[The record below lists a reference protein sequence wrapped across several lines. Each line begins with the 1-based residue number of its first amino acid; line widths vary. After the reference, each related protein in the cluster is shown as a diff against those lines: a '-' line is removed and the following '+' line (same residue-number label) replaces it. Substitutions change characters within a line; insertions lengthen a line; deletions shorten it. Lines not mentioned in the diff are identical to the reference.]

1 MAIIDG
7 RAIAR
12 KYQEVLRRNVAHL
25 ADRGIVPAIAPIL
38 VGGDSAARVY
48 YRAKAR
54 LAESLGIRYAGVEL
68 PGEAREE
75 EVLDVISRLNA
86 DPQIDG
92 IFVELPL
99 PPHISRGKIA
109 CAVSPEKD
117 VDGINPVSMG
127 RMLVESAS
135 ATDYRQLNAQRRVLL
150 PATPQAVMELLLES
164 GVDLVGA
171 NAVVIGRSLS
181 VGRPL
186 GLLLL
191 TEGATVTI
199 CHSKTL
205 SIETITRRAEILCV
219 AVGHPRFIAADMVK
233 EGAVVIDIGI
243 NVTPEGIVGDV
254 DYERVAPRAS
264 LITPVPGGVGP
275 MTTTMIMANVAKCA
289 SNRK

>member
-1 MAIIDG
+1 MSIIDG

-12 KYQEVLRRNVAHL
+12 KYQEVLRRDVAHL
-25 ADRGIVPAIAPIL
+25 ADREIVPAIAPIL
-38 VGGDSAARVY
+38 IGEDSAARVY

-54 LAESLGIRYAGVEL
+54 LAKSLGIRYAGVEL

-75 EVLDVISRLNA
+75 ELLDVISRLNA

-99 PPHISRGKIA
+99 PSHISRERIA
-109 CAVSPEKD
+109 YAVSAEKD

-127 RMLVESAS
+127 QMLVESAS
-135 ATDYRQLNAQRRVLL
+135 AANYRQLNAQRRVLL

-191 TEGATVTI
+191 TEGVTVTI

-205 SIETITRRAEILCV
+205 SIETITRRADIVCV
-219 AVGHPRFIAADMVK
+219 AVGHPRFITADMVK

-254 DYERVAPRAS
+254 DYEEVAPRAS
-264 LITPVPGGVGP
+264 LITPIPGGVGP
-275 MTTTMIMANVAKCA
+275 MTTTMIMANVVKCA
-289 SNRK
+289 SNRE